1 MTDVLS
7 DVLDTVALKAA
18 VYFRTDFHPD
28 FGIAVP
34 AYGHAARFH
43 LVVQGACYV
52 TLEDGKQVRLRP
64 GDLALVPGG
73 AAHLLSSQPTTTGTP
88 LDDVMT
94 QAGFTGA
101 GPFVVGSGDA
111 AESCQMVCG
120 HFTFADGADH
130 PLLRSIPSLL
140 HITAADRAL
149 RPMLDDVLRLMVR
162 RMFEGEPGAAA
173 SVSRLS
179 EVLFIEAMR
188 AGIAQAPDIS
198 RLMTAVYDP
207 QIGQSLSLIHGNVA
221 HGWTVESLAA
231 AVGMSRSRFAERFRE
246 LVGTGPMAY
255 ITDWR
260 LQRALNLL
268 AGSNAPIKAVA
279 HQIGYRSAAAFTRAF
294 TERFG
299 DSPKARRSL
308 HREG

>member
-18 VYFRTDFHPD
+18 IYFRTDFHPD
-28 FGIAVP
+28 FSIAVP
-34 AYGHAARFH
+34 AYGRAARFH
-43 LVVQGACYV
+43 LVVQGSCYV
-52 TLEDGKQVRLRP
+52 TLDDGKQARLLP
-64 GDLALVPGG
+64 GDLALAPGG
-73 AAHLLSSQPTTTGTP
+73 AAHLLSSTARMTGTP
-88 LDDVMT
+88 LADVMT

-101 GPFVVGSGDA
+101 GPFVVGQGAA

-130 PLLRSIPSLL
+130 PLLRAIPPLL
-140 HITAADRAL
+140 HITAADRAS
-149 RPMLDDVLRLMVR
+149 RPMLDDVLRLIVR

-188 AGIAQAPDIS
+188 AAIAQAPDIS
-198 RLMTAVYDP
+198 RLMSAVYDP
-207 QIGQSLSLIHGNVA
+207 QIGKSLSFIHGDIA
-221 HGWTVESLAA
+221 HAWTVESLAV

-246 LVGTGPMAY
+246 LVGSGPMNY
-255 ITDWR
+255 IADWR

-268 AGSNAPIKAVA
+268 ARSGAPIKTIA

-299 DSPKARRSL
+299 RSPKDVRS
-308 HREG
+308 GGTVS